1 MPSVSLI
8 AAVCADLVIPL
19 AQATTLSEL
28 LPYLALMALGFLV
41 GAWGGQMRSPLA
53 VAIGITLIM
62 IAVAL
67 FILANTGSG
76 GSGTNPPPI

>member
-1 MPSVSLI
+1 VPAL
-8 AAVCADLVIPL
+8 AAALADLALPL
-19 AQATTLSEL
+19 AQATTISEL
-28 LPYLALMALGFLV
+28 LPYLAVLALGFLV

-67 FILANTGSG
+67 FVITNSSG
-76 GSGTNPPPI
+76 GGGGGIPPV

>member
-1 MPSVSLI
+1 MPEL
-8 AAVCADLVIPL
+8 AALATARLLTL

-41 GAWGGQMRSPLA
+41 GAWGGQMKSPLA

-62 IAVAL
+62 LAVAL
-67 FILANTGSG
+67 FVLTNSTGTG
-76 GSGTNPPPI
+76 GGGGAPPPA

>member
-1 MPSVSLI
+1 MPAL
-8 AAVCADLVIPL
+8 AAALADLAFPL
-19 AQATTLSEL
+19 AQATTISEL
-28 LPYLALMALGFLV
+28 LPYLAVLALGFLV

-67 FILANTGSG
+67 FVLTNTGSG
-76 GSGTNPPPI
+76 GSGTSPPPV